1 MKLSERLAAAENG
14 KYLPTAA
21 PPMASTAVF
30 PSLSPKSGDPTSSAV
45 PPSCLPTEANVTT
58 GTDTGAVAP
67 ASPDTPKTLR
77 SATTSQASIYS
88 PTPAARPET
97 AKSPIQ
103 QPVDALGALKE
114 RAATA
119 LFDRLGARFNDST
132 LTDEDLRTSA
142 REELAQVIDSER
154 VPLSPAE
161 RSRLI
166 GDVANDVLGYGPLQ
180 RYLDDD
186 DVTEIMVNRLDRI
199 YVERSGKLVLTDS
212 RFSSEEHLRK
222 VIERIVSKVGRRID
236 ESSPLVDARLEDGSR
251 VNAVIPPLA
260 VGGSSLTIRKFSKVP
275 LTVRDLIGFGTL
287 TPEMAELLQA
297 CVKAK
302 LNIIVSGGTGTGKT
316 TLLNV
321 LSSYLPQTDRI
332 VTIEDAVE
340 LQIQQDHVVRLESR
354 PPNTEG
360 KGEVTIRELLR
371 NSLRMRPDRIVV
383 GEVRGGESLDMLQA
397 MNTGHDGSLSTVH
410 SNSPRDAIARLE
422 TLVLMAGMDLP
433 LRAIREQI
441 ASAVHLIIQ
450 ISRLRDGTRRITH
463 VTEVQGMEGDIVTLQ
478 DAFVFDF
485 AAGVDDSGRFL
496 GKPVPTGIRPGFID
510 RFEDMGIHVSP
521 AVFAA
526 HTFHDTKA

>member
-1 MKLSERLAAAENG
+1 MKLSERLSAAEG
-14 KYLPTAA
+14 GSAPETMAAPSGRRASHVDPHLAAA
-21 PPMASTAVF
+21 PP
-30 PSLSPKSGDPTSSAV
+30 PREQPRP
-45 PPSCLPTEANVTT
+45 
-58 GTDTGAVAP
+58 
-67 ASPDTPKTLR
+67 
-77 SATTSQASIYS
+77 I
-88 PTPAARPET
+88 PAAPTFEEQT
-97 AKSPIQ
+97 DALHSTGQ
-103 QPVDALGALKE
+103 QPVDAFATLKE

-119 LFDRLGARFNDST
+119 LFERMGARFNDSA
-132 LTDEDLRTSA
+132 LKEDDLRAAA
-142 REELAQVIDSER
+142 REELIRIVDAEQ
-154 VPLSPAE
+154 VPLSAEE
-161 RSRLI
+161 RSRLVR
-166 GDVANDVLGYGPLQ
+166 DVADDVLGYGPLQ
-180 RYLDDD
+180 RLLDDPA
-186 DVTEIMVNRLDRI
+186 VTEIMVNRMDQI
-199 YVERSGKLVLTDS
+199 YVERHGKLTFTES
-212 RFSSEEHLRK
+212 RFSSEDHLRK

-275 LTVRDLIGFGTL
+275 LTVRNLIEFGTL
-287 TPEMAELLQA
+287 TPEMAELLDA

-321 LSSYLPQTDRI
+321 LSSFLPSDERI

-340 LQIQQDHVVRLESR
+340 LQIQQRHVVRLESR

-410 SNSPRDAIARLE
+410 SNSPRDAVARLE

-441 ASAVHLIIQ
+441 ASAVNLIVQ

-478 DAFVFDF
+478 DAFVFDYS
-485 AAGVDDSGRFL
+485 AGVDAHGRFL
-496 GKPVPTGIRPGFID
+496 GKPVPTGIRPRFID
-510 RFEDMGIHVSP
+510 RFEDLGIHVSP
-521 AVFAA
+521 SVFAA
-526 HTFHDTKA
+526 PPVSAVRR